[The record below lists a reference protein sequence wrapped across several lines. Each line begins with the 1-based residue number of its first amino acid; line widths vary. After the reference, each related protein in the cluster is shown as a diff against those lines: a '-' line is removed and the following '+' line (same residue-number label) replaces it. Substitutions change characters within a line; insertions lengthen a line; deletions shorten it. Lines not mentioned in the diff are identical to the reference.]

1 MTKDMLSRIAAGD
14 LSDALRSW
22 VIVLLTLAFVLLYA
36 LALIGKIKP
45 LADVTIVSRLEPILF
60 VIIGYYF
67 GRLPARQ
74 NEQTLK
80 DQIETHR
87 LKAEAADQRKDAAL
101 RGREALDEKVK
112 NARTVLED
120 GGSGTVAELKNSEM
134 PLPYSVATALK
145 ILKT

>member
-14 LSDALRSW
+14 VSDALRSW
-22 VIVLLTLAFVLLYA
+22 VVVLLTLAFVLLYA
-36 LALIGKIKP
+36 LALMGKIKP
-45 LADVTIVSRLEPILF
+45 LADATILSRLEPILF

-80 DQIETHR
+80 EQIEMHK
-87 LKAEAADQRKDAAL
+87 LKAEAAEQHKVNAL
-101 RGREALDEKVK
+101 RGHEALDQKVK
-112 NARTVLED
+112 NARTVLEN
-120 GGSGTVAELKNSEM
+120 GGSGTGAELKSGET